1 MRRPKWAGATAA
13 LLALCGVAAL
23 AATEPFAGAWSGS
36 WEGGGASGRIELT
49 LSAGANGELAGE
61 ASVGQ
66 AEGDYV
72 AKLTAV
78 TTEGSTFSAR
88 YDYPYDSQSE
98 IALQATFEAAA
109 ASGTWALVPKGGDPA
124 NAMAGGTWKASRK

>member
-1 MRRPKWAGATAA
+1 MRRRKWTGAVAA
-13 LLALCGVAAL
+13 LLAICGVATL

-36 WEGGGASGRIELT
+36 WEGGGNSGRIDLT

-66 AEGDYV
+66 TEGDYV

-78 TTEGSTFSAR
+78 KTDGSTFSAR
-88 YDYPYDSQSE
+88 YDYPYDSQAE
-98 IALQATFEAAA
+98 IALEATFEAAA

-124 NAMAGGTWKASRK
+124 SAMAGGTWKATRK